1 MNLQRKLG
9 TSLLSNLVNH
19 LDLTN
24 DEKYGYFYKDLVKK
38 SKNEYMN
45 NDITYYNCTLT
56 YSKFKELLSDLYN
69 IEEGDKLAFSTEN
82 PNEPFA
88 PLFEYIISIDKPR
101 TLWSINRW
109 LYGNS
114 RTRTIDMLR
123 YFIVEYAKH
132 LDKILIGMEKEHMYS
147 LFYNFSLKVS
157 SMNDSILKSF
167 YNLTRTY
174 LDYKPIGD
182 IHDTFK
188 ILITDF
194 NTRTSIIN
202 QALSRTSSET
212 LKYRN
217 KQRQVYKK
225 EIISHS
231 LPIESPS
238 FTTKVDDETPSSMTY
253 RPDISSKMSVML
265 NGDTVSM
272 NKSNE
277 KPKSPNEEMP
287 YEISDEENNELP
299 EEIQLSAVNEKQVS
313 RKKQVSNLRREIAKR
328 QNKRRKKRRGKHS

>member
-1 MNLQRKLG
+1 MNLQRKIG
-9 TSLLSNLVNH
+9 TSLLSNVVNH

-24 DEKYGYFYKDLVKK
+24 DEKYGEFYKNMVKK
-38 SKNEYMN
+38 IKNEYMN
-45 NDITYYNCTLT
+45 NDITYYNCTIS
-56 YSKFKELLSDLYN
+56 YSKFKELLTDLYN

-82 PNEPFA
+82 ANEPFA
-88 PLFEYIISIDKPR
+88 PLFEYIISIDKPS
-101 TLWSINRW
+101 TLMSINRW

-114 RTRTIDMLR
+114 RTRTIDMLH

-132 LDKILIGMEKEHMYS
+132 LDKILIGMEKEDMYS

-157 SMNDSILKSF
+157 SMNDSILKSC

-174 LDYKPIGD
+174 IDFKPISN

-188 ILITDF
+188 ILINDF

-217 KQRQVYKK
+217 KQRQSYKK
-225 EIISHS
+225 EIVSHS
-231 LPIESPS
+231 LPIESHN
-238 FTTKVDDETPSSMTY
+238 FEKNMDDETPSSMTY

-272 NKSNE
+272 NKSDE
-277 KPKSPNEEMP
+277 KPKSPNQDIP
-287 YEISDEENNELP
+287 CEISDDENIELP
-299 EEIQLSAVNEKQVS
+299 EEIQLSAVNEKQLS